1 MTNQP
6 LISRRVRRASAL
18 FVTIAL
24 SLTAAAC
31 SSSSSSGGG
40 KSTGGSSASGVTTIS
55 IDCAPPTSKPV
66 PYQQWNADIATF
78 EQQHPDIKV
87 NSIHTFPCE
96 TPALFTAALAGGTEP
111 NVFYTYFT
119 DKEAVLNAN
128 QAADITSYVTPS
140 TVPVLNDFLPSVI
153 STQKSG
159 GKLYGIPYTNYTM
172 GLIINRKL
180 FKEAGLNPDNP
191 PTTWAQVATDA
202 EAITKLGNGVEGYGD
217 YSAGNNGGWHFSAEL
232 DALGGSMENAA
243 GTRANFDNALGKE
256 VLQNLH
262 DLRYTD
268 NVMGSTQLLA
278 WGTLQKEMAAG
289 KLGMYIAAPDDITYM
304 VQTLGANYADYSM
317 GPIPSVSGQAAGTL
331 SGGNDYMFNVKDTP
345 AQIKAGVALVNFL
358 YLTEGQGQFNYARLK
373 ATNQA
378 VGLPEPEMFTGASL
392 AADNAGKAANATMPV
407 SDFTSYLDANVPGDG
422 EPNDAQAVYKV
433 LDTAMASVLTD
444 PNANIDQLLSTA
456 TSQVNEV
463 LANSQ

>member
-1 MTNQP
+1 MTNQR
-6 LISRRVRRASAL
+6 LISHRVRRTSAVL
-18 FVTIAL
+18 VTIAL

-31 SSSSSSGGG
+31 SSSGSSSGNKGG
-40 KSTGGSSASGVTTIS
+40 GGGSASGVTTIS

-66 PYQQWNADIATF
+66 AYQQWNADIASF
-78 EQQHPDIKV
+78 EKLHPDIKV
-87 NSIHTFPCE
+87 NSIRTNPCE

-119 DKEAVLNAN
+119 DKPQVLNDN
-128 QAADITSYVTPS
+128 QAADITSYVTPA
-140 TVPVLNDFLPSVI
+140 TIPTLNDINPLVLN
-153 STQKSG
+153 TQKSN

-180 FKEAGLNPDNP
+180 FQQAGLNPDNP

-202 EAITKLGNGVEGYGD
+202 KAIAKLGNGIEGYGD

-243 GTRANFDNALGKE
+243 GTKANFDNNLGKQ

-304 VQTLGANYADYSM
+304 VQSLGANYADYGM
-317 GPIPSVSGQAAGTL
+317 GPIPSVSGTAAGTL
-331 SGGNDYMFNVKDTP
+331 SGGNDYMFNVKDSA
-345 AQIKAGVALVNFL
+345 AQIKAGVALVNYL
-358 YLTEGQGQFNYARLK
+358 YLTEGVGQFNYARLK
-373 ATNQA
+373 ATSQA
-378 VGLPEPEMFTGASL
+378 VGLPEPELFTGATE
-392 AADNAGKAANATMPV
+392 AADNAARAANATMPV
-407 SDFTSYLDANVPGDG
+407 SDFTSYVSAAVPGDG

-456 TSQVNEV
+456 STQVNQV
-463 LANSQ
+463 LANQ